1 MKKLLLTLLA
11 VILTLTV
18 NAERV
23 SKQEALQKARQFMPG
38 KKFKDS
44 GKASA
49 RLDGQVDRDAF
60 YIFNAENNG
69 GFVIVS
75 GDDRT
80 TEILGYSDRGELNF
94 DKAPCNVKWLLEC
107 YQHVIDSL
115 AQEPNVKAK
124 ARTRGSA
131 PKRTA
136 IEPLIT
142 THWGQG
148 APYNNMCPEIEGEK
162 CMTGCVATAMAQI
175 MNFHKWPKGNTSV
188 IEAYTSGRNNIDMP
202 QLEPTSFDWAHM
214 RDEYTNVQTTDAENQ
229 AVAKLMKYCGQAVNM
244 DYGTESSGA
253 GTYIYNNLINLF
265 GYSRGAYSFPG
276 AAITKGYLEE
286 VVYKELEANRPVFY
300 TGSNSQS
307 SHAFVVDGY
316 HEDGTFHINWG
327 WDGDA
332 DGYFVLTGLTEDV
345 MPYPYDGFGTT
356 LTTGIEPPGEDYD
369 HSKVRVTYLTCNNRS
384 VYREDPNGN
393 YLQKVGI
400 SGELYSDID
409 GDYYVGFGL
418 FDDRGLVKVLSSDKI
433 TFPLNSYYSLND
445 YIGKDIPVGDYYIYQ
460 IYRHNESEDWMKCE
474 GSNLNYYIVHVKEKS
489 FVLDYIDNCEEYL
502 DYGVYEKDGVT
513 YKLCSEAGN
522 DRAYVLPFHL
532 SGKYS
537 GDVVVP
543 NTITTEAGQSFMVF
557 SGEFDP
563 FVDCPELTSLTSGI
577 ESGYVISNCKMLSNL
592 VFTHGE
598 VVQISCCPM
607 LESVE
612 FPITMSDPIIQNCE
626 NLKTITAKCLAL
638 NWDFMPVYWDDKS
651 LPSLQDVY
659 FYTQSPPPVCDYH
672 DENWNPIE
680 CDVPAN
686 SHAKLHVPKGSLAV
700 YQNSRWKLWNI
711 VDDVEANPFVTW
723 GYCHGNAVIDT
734 GMASGMGDN
743 DCEYAMCIPSAELEV
758 YKGNQITH
766 IEVYSPGRSI
776 NDYGFENYEY
786 VFITKPGTD
795 YLVKQPFE
803 VIRGAWN
810 TIELDEPYTI
820 TGDSLFVGV
829 GRHGQIGIRFS
840 DDTYVWD
847 ASWQRAMGN
856 DYGDTEGM
864 FIPGKWVLPCPI
876 SEAHPLPIR
885 FAIGG
890 ESVPEGV
897 VIRDMKLVELDDPT
911 ASARARGVDSGVK
924 IQGTIRNRSLE
935 RITSYTVEWTIDGSE
950 KGSQTFETEI
960 LPNACEFITIDL
972 PEKVGEGHHEMTFDV
987 TSINNGE
994 NNLSGT
1000 YLPVF
1005 EIGEKTAELLP
1016 GDANG
1021 DGELNET
1028 DRNYI
1033 VRHIMGDTPE
1043 DFDEEAADL
1052 NGDKTV
1058 NTVDLV
1064 KLINLLKATNTQS
1077 FNEYIWET
1085 GVNNNWGQI
1094 EQPLYC
1100 TNQDGIYVGFFY
1112 AQDAD
1117 WSYGMGAFK
1126 FTGAFNSWDEGNYG
1140 TGTINDDGLSG
1151 TLIDDDGSG
1160 NITATPGF
1168 YKATVNLANMT
1179 YSLTPIASI
1188 GIIGPAA
1195 GGWGEDTDL
1204 TYNPQTRAWEGT
1216 IELTA
1221 DEFKFRA
1228 NDSWEINWG
1237 GETGNLTQDGN
1248 SLTISEAGTYFI
1260 QFFPLCETKS
1270 YCTLTK
1276 K

>member
-1 MKKLLLTLLA
+1 MKKQILFLFWMLLPITA
-11 VILTLTV
+11 VSIH
-18 NAERV
+18 AEQV
-23 SKQEALQKARQFMPG
+23 SKQEALLKAQQFMPN
-38 KKFKDS
+38 KQFKE
-44 GKASA
+44 AESA
-49 RLDGQVDRDAF
+49 HARGSVERDAF

-80 TEILGYSDRGELNF
+80 TEILGYSDHGEINF

-115 AQEPNVKAK
+115 AKEPNVKAK
-124 ARTRGSA
+124 VRTRGSSSS
-131 PKRTA
+131 RTE
-136 IEPLIT
+136 IEPLIA

-148 APYNNMCPEIEGEK
+148 APYNNLCPEIDGQK
-162 CMTGCVATAMAQI
+162 CVTGCVATAIAQI
-175 MNFHKWPKGNTSV
+175 MNFHKWPKGNTSA
-188 IEAYTSGRNNIDMP
+188 IGAYTAGKNNIDMP
-202 QLEPTSFDWAHM
+202 QLEPTSFDWDHM
-214 RDEYTNVQTTDAENQ
+214 RDEYINAQTTEAENQ

-244 DYGTESSGA
+244 DYGTDGSFA
-253 GTYIYNNLINLF
+253 GTWIYENLINLF

-276 AAITKGYLEE
+276 GAITKGYLEE
-286 VVYKELEANRPVFY
+286 VVYNELEASRPVFY
-300 TGSNSQS
+300 TGTNSS
-307 SHAFVVDGY
+307 GEGHAFVVDGY
-316 HEDGTFHINWG
+316 HEDGMYHINWG

-345 MPYPYDGFGTT
+345 MPFPYKHFDTT
-356 LTTGIEPPGEDYD
+356 LTIGIEPPGEDYD
-369 HSKVRVTYLTCNNRS
+369 HSKIRVTYLTCNNRS

-393 YLQKVGI
+393 FLQKVGI
-400 SGELYSDID
+400 FGDLCSDID

-433 TFPLNSYYSLND
+433 TFPLNSYYGLND
-445 YIGKDIPVGDYYIYQ
+445 FIGKDIPGGDYYIYQ
-460 IYRHNESEDWMKCE
+460 IYRHNESEEWMKCE
-474 GSNLNYYIVHVKEKS
+474 GSNLYYYIVHVKEKS
-489 FVLDYIDNCEEYL
+489 LVLDYIYNCEEYQ

-522 DRAYVLPFHL
+522 DRAYVLPYHI

-543 NTITTEAGQSFMVF
+543 NTITTKSGQTFMVF

-563 FVDCPELTSLTSGI
+563 FVNCPELTSLTSGA
-577 ESGYVISNCKMLSNL
+577 ESGYIISNCIMLSNV
-592 VFTHGE
+592 VFTHGRTI
-598 VVQISCCPM
+598 QIRNCPM

-612 FPITMSDPIIQNCE
+612 FPITMSNPIIENCE

-810 TIELDEPYTI
+810 TVKLDEPYTI

-829 GRHGQIGIRFS
+829 GRHGQIGIQFS

-856 DYGDTEGM
+856 DYGDSEGM
-864 FIPGKWVLPCPI
+864 FVPGQWVLPCPI

-897 VIRDMKLVELDDPT
+897 VIRDMKLVESDDPT
-911 ASARARGVDSGVK
+911 ASARARGADSGVK

-935 RITSYTVEWTIDGSE
+935 NINSYTVEWTIDGSE

-972 PEKVGEGHHEMTFDV
+972 PEKVGEGHHEITFDV
-987 TSINNGE
+987 TSINNGV

-1005 EIGEKTAELLP
+1005 EIGKILL

-1021 DGELNET
+1021 DGELSET
-1028 DRNYI
+1028 DRSYI
-1033 VRHIMGDTPE
+1033 VRHIMGDTPD
-1043 DFDEEAADL
+1043 DFDEEAANL
-1052 NGDKTV
+1052 NGDDKIDV
-1058 NTVDLV
+1058 ADLV
-1064 KLINLLKATNTQS
+1064 LLNKLLGENPS
-1077 FNEYIWET
+1077 
-1085 GVNNNWGQI
+1085 
-1094 EQPLYC
+1094 
-1100 TNQDGIYVGFFY
+1100 
-1112 AQDAD
+1112 
-1117 WSYGMGAFK
+1117 
-1126 FTGAFNSWDEGNYG
+1126 
-1140 TGTINDDGLSG
+1140 
-1151 TLIDDDGSG
+1151 
-1160 NITATPGF
+1160 
-1168 YKATVNLANMT
+1168 
-1179 YSLTPIASI
+1179 SLP
-1188 GIIGPAA
+1188 
-1195 GGWGEDTDL
+1195 
-1204 TYNPQTRAWEGT
+1204 
-1216 IELTA
+1216 
-1221 DEFKFRA
+1221 
-1228 NDSWEINWG
+1228 
-1237 GETGNLTQDGN
+1237 
-1248 SLTISEAGTYFI
+1248 
-1260 QFFPLCETKS
+1260 
-1270 YCTLTK
+1270 
-1276 K
+1276 